1 MKLKNKILFS
11 KIYATIFGV
20 IFGLFIGLLVL
31 NTIARISLSI
41 VFQWGDSAP
50 TWGVWLSI
58 IITFSLTTIS
68 ILVCCKISNNW
79 INSYLISKGYI
90 NNMKK

>member
-1 MKLKNKILFS
+1 MKLKNKILFI
-11 KIYATIFGV
+11 KIYAIIVG
-20 IFGLFIGLLVL
+20 IISGSFIGLLIL
-31 NTIARISLSI
+31 NTIARILLSI
-41 VFQWGDSAP
+41 LFQWGDSAP

-58 IITFSLTTIS
+58 IITFSLTAIS

-90 NNMKK
+90 NNVKK